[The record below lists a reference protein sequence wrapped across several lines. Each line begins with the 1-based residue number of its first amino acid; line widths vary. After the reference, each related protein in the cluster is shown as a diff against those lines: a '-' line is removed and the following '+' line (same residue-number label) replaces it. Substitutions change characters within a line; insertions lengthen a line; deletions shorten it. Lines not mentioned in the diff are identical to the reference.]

1 MGELTR
7 ITQVTAWD
15 SARVSAPDDLKI
27 VDGRLFATTN
37 YDGRIYSWT
46 LSDDDLNLRNAQ
58 AHSDVLRPGG
68 HGWITPLDLDAGPVI
83 MTGGGAGG
91 ALVLRGV
98 SSSGALLPG
107 DTVAGST
114 GLWGSLQHTANVE
127 LANGTHVVWGGLA
140 GRSGVA
146 QMTFS
151 DQGTLIDK
159 RIIADTA
166 ATYAADVS
174 SAVTATVAGQTYLF
188 TASALENGVTTWA
201 VGATGTLTARHATGN
216 AESLWVSAPTAVG
229 QISAGG
235 SDWLVVA
242 AADTDSLTTLRIGAD
257 GALTPVDHL
266 LDTRDTRFGEVAAMT
281 TISHQGQAYVIAGGG
296 DDGITLLQLLPDG
309 TLLHRATLADA
320 VNTTLANVSAITA
333 RSNGSAIDIYVGSA
347 SEPGLTLLRY
357 DAGPTGVTRTASA
370 AGGTLSGSNG
380 ADLLTGGAGA
390 DRLFGGAGD
399 DILRDGAGSDTLT
412 GGAGADIFVLTADGT
427 PDTIADFQ
435 PGLDRIDLSGW
446 SFLRSRSQLDLAI
459 TQTGFRITYGDE
471 VLEVRSAS
479 GQPIDHRT
487 LPDTDLIGAFRIP
500 IVITPGYTTPP
511 LDPVDLPVYEGYTSG
526 LQPRPPGASPSVW
539 DVPGSDPA
547 DQPGPGAWPLTAGS
561 GAIPSLSFSG
571 FSGSRITGI
580 DWSGSSGAN
589 TKSGTSKADRL
600 DGNRGNDTLMGKGG
614 RDYIYGDSGNDRLY
628 GSTNNDSLYGGSWG
642 DRLYGGSGRD
652 RLYGGSA
659 GDRLYGSGSDDRLYG
674 GSGNDRMYG
683 GSSRDRLYG
692 GSGADRLYGGTNND
706 RLSGGSASD
715 RLYGGSG
722 RDWLYGGSG
731 NDRLFGGSNHDRLS
745 GHSGDDFISGES
757 GNDLIYGGSGRDTIY
772 GGTWGDTLYG
782 GVSGND
788 RIYGGSGGDRIY
800 AGSGDDW
807 VSSGSGND
815 RTYGGDGRDLLYGS
829 SGDDTVFGGA
839 GHDLLYG
846 SAGNDTVYG
855 GDGDDWIDGSTG
867 DDRVFGDDGHDTIH
881 GGDGRDT
888 LAGDA
893 GDDHL
898 FGGADDDTLFG
909 GTGDDQLS
917 GNAGTDR
924 LSGGDGADD
933 LSGGTGRDTLL
944 GEADHDILRGGDGD
958 DTLFG
963 GTGNDT
969 LSGETGDDRLWGE
982 AGTDQLDGG
991 AGNDTLFGGA
1001 DTDILQGGAGDDQL
1015 SGETGADSLFGGAGD
1030 DTLLGGDGDDW
1041 LDAGAGLGILT
1052 GGAGADSFVF
1062 TQGAAIVTDFD
1073 PLVDRIMIET
1083 DLWGGGISRD
1093 DLMFLYG
1100 RMAGADATLDFGDD
1114 TALTVAGTTLD
1125 TLADTLVF
1133 I

>member
-27 VDGRLFATTN
+27 IDGRLFATTN

-46 LSDDDLNLRNAQ
+46 LSDDDLTLRNAQ

-98 SSSGALLPG
+98 SGNGALLPG

-114 GLWGSLQHTANVE
+114 GLWGSLQHTASI
-127 LANGTHVVWGGLA
+127 AASNGNHVVWGGLA
-140 GRSGVA
+140 GTSGVA

-151 DQGTLIDK
+151 DQGRLIDK
-159 RIIADTA
+159 RIIADTPSI
-166 ATYAADVS
+166 YAADVS
-174 SAVTATVAGQTYLF
+174 SAVTATVSGQTYLF

-216 AESLWVSAPTAVG
+216 AESLWISAPTAVG

-242 AADTDSLTTLRIGAD
+242 AAGTDSLTTLRIGAD
-257 GALTPVDHL
+257 GSLTPVDHL

-281 TISHQGQAYVIAGGG
+281 TIRHQGQAYVIAGGG

-320 VNTTLANVSAITA
+320 VDTTLANVSAITA

-357 DAGPTGVTRTASA
+357 DAGAAGLTRTAGP
-370 AGGTLSGSNG
+370 AGGSLSGSAG
-380 ADLLTGGAGA
+380 GDLLTGGAGA

-399 DILRDGAGSDTLT
+399 DILRDGAGTDTLT
-412 GGAGADIFVLTADGT
+412 GGAGADIFVLAADGT

-471 VLEVRSAS
+471 VLEVRSAG
-479 GQPIDHRT
+479 GQPVDHRT
-487 LPDTDLIGAFRIP
+487 LPEADLIGAFRIP

-526 LQPRPPGASPSVW
+526 LQPRPPGAVPSVW

-547 DQPGPGAWPLTAGS
+547 DQPDPGAWPLIAGS
-561 GAIPSLSFSG
+561 GAIPRISFGGISNYAISG
-571 FSGSRITGI
+571 IR
-580 DWSGSSGAN
+580 WSGGGAGDR
-589 TKSGTSKADRL
+589 KSGTARSDKL
-600 DGNRGNDTLMGKGG
+600 DGNRGHDTIWGQAGH
-614 RDYIYGDSGNDRLY
+614 DYIYGDSGNDRLY
-628 GSTNNDSLYGGSWG
+628 GSANNDRIYGGSWNDALFG
-642 DRLYGGSGRD
+642 GSGRDRIYGGTGNDAMFSGSNDDVVYAGDGNDRAYGWSGNDRMFGDSGADRLYGEAGNDWLSGGSGRD
-652 RLYGGSA
+652 RLYGGSG
-659 GDRLYGSGSDDRLYG
+659 GDWLYG
-674 GSGNDRMYG
+674 GS
-683 GSSRDRLYG
+683 
-692 GSGADRLYGGTNND
+692 SGDALF
-706 RLSGGSASD
+706 
-715 RLYGGSG
+715 
-722 RDWLYGGSG
+722 GGSG
-731 NDRLFGGSNHDRLS
+731 NDRLSAG
-745 GHSGDDFISGES
+745 SGDDYLDGGS
-757 GNDLIYGGSGRDTIY
+757 GNDLMFGTAGKDILYGRD
-772 GGTWGDTLYG
+772 GNDTLYG
-782 GVSGND
+782 GSDGDRLYSGAGNDRILGGSGND
-788 RIYGGSGGDRIY
+788 RIAS
-800 AGSGDDW
+800 GSGDDRI
-807 VSSGSGND
+807 SGDSGHD
-815 RTYGGDGRDLLYGS
+815 LIYGESGRDLIYGS
-829 SGDDTVFGGA
+829 SGDDTVFGGSGDDA
-839 GHDLLYG
+839 LYG
-846 SAGNDTVYG
+846 GSGNDAVQG
-855 GDGDDWIDGSTG
+855 GDGDDRIDAGAG
-867 DDRVFGDDGHDTIH
+867 DDRVFGGAGNDTVH
-881 GGDGRDT
+881 GNAGADS
-888 LAGDA
+888 LSGDA
-893 GDDHL
+893 GT
-898 FGGADDDTLFG
+898 DTLFG
-909 GTGDDQLS
+909 GDGD
-917 GNAGTDR
+917 DR

-933 LSGGTGRDTLL
+933 LSGGTGQDILWGDAGDDMLRGAKDEDTLY
-944 GEADHDILRGGDGD
+944 
-958 DTLFG
+958 G
-963 GTGNDT
+963 GTGQDT
-969 LSGETGDDRLWGE
+969 LSGDAGDDILFGD
-982 AGTDQLDGG
+982 AGTDTLDGG
-991 AGNDTLFGGA
+991 SGNDTLFGGDDA
-1001 DTDILQGGAGDDQL
+1001 DILLGGDGDDSL
-1015 SGETGADSLFGGAGD
+1015 LGETGADSLFGGAGD

-1062 TQGAAIVTDFD
+1062 TQGAATVTDFD
-1073 PLVDRIMIET
+1073 PLMDRIMIET

-1100 RMAGADATLDFGDD
+1100 RMDGADAILSFGDD